1 MLTPPSAAFARNI
14 GILTVEEQQRLARS
28 TVAIA
33 GLGGVGGSALILLA
47 RMGVGRFRLADFDR
61 FEEVNINR
69 QYGSSTTTVGE
80 PKVDVL
86 AREVRAINPSADVSL
101 FSEGFTD
108 ENSDEVLNGADI
120 VVDAVDFYAIEAHL
134 AVHAAARRHGL
145 YTIVG
150 SAVGFSACLQ
160 VFDPNGMTIEEYC
173 DIRSGMPPL
182 EKQLRYACSIVP
194 ELLHVN
200 YFDVSRSESNTDFMK
215 GTGPSLSVAC
225 SLAASIVAGEVALI
239 ILKRRPP
246 RCIPYT
252 FQFDPYTWRYAQTY
266 IEGGMRNFDP
276 TEAIGRIQDK
286 SSFVPRVLD
295 MLYLAGK
302 RARAKVGGIE
312 LAYRVEGEG
321 DPLLLL
327 SPLGADASFWLRQVP
342 ALASTRKVIS
352 FGHRGAPL
360 SSPTDETCSIEQMA
374 ADALGLL
381 EQLGASEVD
390 LVGLAIGSLVA
401 QQMARLA
408 PERVRRLVLVAS
420 YMQADKSI
428 ADVTQHWRQT
438 AQIHGMEALFE
449 LCLGWLFT
457 PGYLEERADEV
468 NKLRAVYRLAHQD
481 VTSFCGQSLAG
492 LRHDS
497 RGWISQVARP
507 SLVLHGAADRLVSL
521 DHARALSDAMPT
533 AHLAVIDRASHFL
546 NWEFAD
552 EFNRTVQNF
561 LE

>member
-1 MLTPPSAAFARNI
+1 MLTPPSAAFSRNI
-14 GILTVEEQQRLARS
+14 GILTVEEQQRLGHS

-33 GLGGVGGSALILLA
+33 GLGGVGGSVLILLA

-86 AREVRAINPSADVSL
+86 AREVRAINPSVEVTS
-101 FSEGFTD
+101 FSEGFTAQ
-108 ENSDEVLNGADI
+108 NGDEVLNEADI
-120 VVDAVDFYAIEAHL
+120 VVDAVDFYAIESHL
-134 AVHAAARRHGL
+134 AVHSAARRHGL

-173 DIRSGMPPL
+173 DIRGGMLPL

-200 YFDVSRSESNTDFMK
+200 YFDVSRGESNTDFMK
-215 GTGPSLSVAC
+215 STGPSLSVAC
-225 SLAASIVAGEVALI
+225 SLAASLVAGEVALI
-239 ILKRRPP
+239 LLKRRPP
-246 RCIPYT
+246 RCVPYT

-276 TEAIGRIQDK
+276 SAAIARIQDK

-302 RARAKVGGIE
+302 RARAKVEGAE

-327 SPLGADASFWLRQVP
+327 SPLGADASFWLRQVS
-342 ALASTRKVIS
+342 ALASAHKVIT
-352 FGHRGAPL
+352 FGHRGAPS

-374 ADALGLL
+374 KDALGLL
-381 EQLGASEVD
+381 DQLGTLKAD
-390 LVGLAIGSLVA
+390 LVGLAVGSLVA
-401 QQMARLA
+401 QHIAHLA
-408 PERVRRLVLVAS
+408 PERVGRLVLAAS
-420 YMQADKSI
+420 YIQADQSI
-428 ADVTQHWRQT
+428 AEITEHWRQT
-438 AQIHGMEALFE
+438 ARRQGMEVLFD
-449 LCLGWLFT
+449 LCLEWLFT
-457 PGYLEERADEV
+457 PVYLKEHTDEV
-468 NKLRAVYRLAHQD
+468 NKLRAVYRLVQQD

-497 RGWISQVARP
+497 RGWISHIVHP
-507 SLVLHGAADRLVSL
+507 TLVLHGTADRLVSFH
-521 DHARALSDAMPT
+521 HAKALNEAIPG
-533 AHLAVIDRASHFL
+533 AQLALIEGAPHFL
-546 NWEFAD
+546 NWEYPD
-552 EFNRTVQNF
+552 KFNRAIENF
-561 LE
+561 LS